1 MKIIL
6 ASNNIPSCIL
16 NLIDEADIMQDNLC
30 NFITTIDLYIESE
43 NPEFL
48 NVRKI

>member
-6 ASNNIPSCIL
+6 ASNNTPSCIL
-16 NLIDEADIMQDNLC
+16 NLIDEADIMHDNLY

-43 NPEFL
+43 IPEFL